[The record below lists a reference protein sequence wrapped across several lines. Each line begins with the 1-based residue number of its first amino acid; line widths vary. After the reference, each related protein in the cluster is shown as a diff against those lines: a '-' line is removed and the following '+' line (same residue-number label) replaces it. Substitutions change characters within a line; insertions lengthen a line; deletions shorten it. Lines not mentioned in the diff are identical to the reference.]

1 MRLMAKRFTEEI
13 KLEARRLG
21 FDKVGVAPARAL
33 TEEGARL
40 GEWLA
45 RGFHG
50 RMSYMAREPQRRADP
65 RLLLPSAKS
74 VVSVA
79 LNYFRPEK
87 RSENRMDAPETGKIS
102 RYAWGDDYHEVL
114 RDKLKSLLEWIC
126 GRASQVEGGVEG
138 QIEGRIEGQIEGKI
152 CVDSAPMMDKAWAAR
167 AGIGWIGKHTNLI
180 TKEFGSWVFLGE
192 LLLSI
197 ELDYDSFIE
206 PDHCGKCRACIDACP
221 TQAIIEPY
229 QLDATRCIS
238 YGTIELREA
247 ELPEPIRSNLESWVF
262 GCDICQ
268 DVCPWSRFSK
278 ETAEE
283 RFEPREGV
291 VEPRLMEMIEMSQE
305 EFSKRFRKSAIKR
318 AKLGGLKRNAM
329 AVMRNHRDGE
339 TEELRDEERE
349 R

>member
-1 MRLMAKRFTEEI
+1 MAKTLSEEI

-21 FDKVGVAPARAL
+21 FNKVGVVPATAL

-45 RGFHG
+45 RRFQGQ
-50 RMSYMAREPQRRADP
+50 MWYMARDPQQRADP

-74 VVSVA
+74 VVCVA

-87 RSENRMDAPETGKIS
+87 HVDHPAVGKIS
-102 RYAWGDDYHEVL
+102 RYAWGDDYHDVL
-114 RDKLKSLLEWIC
+114 RDKLKALLEWI
-126 GRASQVEGGVEG
+126 REREPEV
-138 QIEGRIEGQIEGKI
+138 EGKI
-152 CVDSAPMMDKAWAAR
+152 CIDSAPIMDKAWAAR
-167 AGIGWIGKHTNLI
+167 AGLGWIGKHTNLI

-197 ELDYDSFIE
+197 ELDYDSIIE

-221 TQAIIEPY
+221 TGAIIAPY

-238 YGTIELREA
+238 YGTIELREP
-247 ELPEPIRSNLESWVF
+247 ELPEPIKSNLEGWVF

-278 ETAEE
+278 ETGEE

-291 VEPRLMEMIEMSQE
+291 VELKLSELLQMSQE
-305 EFSKRFRKSAIKR
+305 DFSTRFRKSAIKR
-318 AKLGGLKRNAM
+318 AKLAGLQRNARS
-329 AVMRNHRDGE
+329 VLTKRENTEKTVITEQTEQRNE
-339 TEELRDEERE
+339 AS
-349 R
+349 

>member
-1 MRLMAKRFTEEI
+1 MWAMAKTFTEEI

-21 FDKVGVAPARAL
+21 FDKVGVAPANAL
-33 TEEGARL
+33 TEEGEQL
-40 GEWLA
+40 NEWLA

-50 RMSYMAREPQRRADP
+50 QMSYMARDPQRRADP

-79 LNYFRPEK
+79 LNYFRREK
-87 RSENRMDAPETGKIS
+87 HKDAPEVGKIS
-102 RYAWGDDYHEVL
+102 RYAWGDDYHDVL
-114 RDKLKSLLEWIC
+114 RDKLKSLLEWIRN
-126 GRASQVEGGVEG
+126 RAPGV
-138 QIEGRIEGQIEGKI
+138 EGKI

-167 AGIGWIGKHTNLI
+167 AGLGWIGKHTNLI

-192 LLLSI
+192 LLISI
-197 ELDYDSFIE
+197 ELDYDSLVE

-221 TQAIIEPY
+221 TQAIVAPY

-247 ELPEPIRSNLESWVF
+247 ELPEPIRSNLEGWVF

-278 ETAEE
+278 ETGEN

-291 VEPRLMEMIEMSQE
+291 VEPNLREMIEMSQDD
-305 EFSKRFRKSAIKR
+305 FSTRFRKSAIKR
-318 AKLGGLKRNAM
+318 AKLAGLKRNAL
-329 AVMRNHRDGE
+329 AVMRGRKNE
-339 TEELRDEERE
+339 
-349 R
+349 

>member
-1 MRLMAKRFTEEI
+1 MAKNFTEEI

-21 FDKVGVAPARAL
+21 FDKAGVAPAAAL
-33 TEEGARL
+33 TEEGERL

-50 RMSYMAREPQRRADP
+50 HMSYMARDPQRRADP

-87 RSENRMDAPETGKIS
+87 HKDAPEAGKIS
-102 RYAWGDDYHEVL
+102 RYAWGDDYHDVL
-114 RDKLKSLLEWIC
+114 RDKLKSLLEWVRE
-126 GRASQVEGGVEG
+126 RAPGV
-138 QIEGRIEGQIEGKI
+138 EGKI

-167 AGIGWIGKHTNLI
+167 AGLGWIGKHTNLI
-180 TKEFGSWVFLGE
+180 TIEFGSWVFLGE

-197 ELDYDSFIE
+197 ELDYDSFVE

-221 TQAIIEPY
+221 TQAIIAPY
-229 QLDATRCIS
+229 QLDATRCVS

-247 ELPEPIRSNLESWVF
+247 ELPEPIRSNLEGWVF

-278 ETAEE
+278 ETAEK
-283 RFEPREGV
+283 RFDPREGV
-291 VEPRLMEMIEMSQE
+291 VEPNLREMIEMSRE
-305 EFSKRFRKSAIKR
+305 EFSTRFRKSAIKR
-318 AKLGGLKRNAM
+318 AKLAGLKRNAL
-329 AVMRNHRDGE
+329 AVTRDSGGGEMRGQVDKEKWRRGEGE
-339 TEELRDEERE
+339 TGVPKIS
-349 R
+349 

>member
-1 MRLMAKRFTEEI
+1 MWAMAKTFTDEI

-21 FDKVGVAPARAL
+21 FDKVGVVPVSAL
-33 TEEGARL
+33 AEEGERL
-40 GEWLA
+40 GLWLA

-50 RMSYMAREPQRRADP
+50 RMSYMARDPQRRADP

-74 VVSVA
+74 VVAAA

-87 RSENRMDAPETGKIS
+87 HSDAPEAGKIS
-102 RYAWGDDYHEVL
+102 RYAWGDDYHDVL
-114 RDKLKSLLEWIC
+114 RDKLKSLLEWV
-126 GRASQVEGGVEG
+126 RARAPEV
-138 QIEGRIEGQIEGKI
+138 EGKI

-167 AGIGWIGKHTNLI
+167 AGLGWIGKHTNLI

-197 ELDYDSFIE
+197 ELDYDSLVE

-221 TQAIIEPY
+221 TQAIIAPY

-247 ELPEPIRSNLESWVF
+247 ELPEPIRSNLEGWVF

-291 VEPRLMEMIEMSQE
+291 VEPNLREMIEMSQDD
-305 EFSKRFRKSAIKR
+305 FSTRFRKSAIKR
-318 AKLGGLKRNAM
+318 AKLAGLKRNAL
-329 AVMRNHRDGE
+329 AVMRDRRDRRDEEMGRRGDGE
-339 TEELRDEERE
+339 TGRRGD
-349 R
+349 